1 MNSHRTSHKTVF
13 LLLSLLLPL
22 AAGATVRSWSGDVSV
37 EVVAPD
43 GRVFSQYPTHGPQR
57 RNVYRNYLLAYAGA
71 DYGIRVRNNTGRH
84 IGVVVA
90 VDGRNIVSGHKSHLA
105 SGERMYVLD
114 PYQQATFEGW
124 RTSRNQVN
132 RFYFTESEDSYA
144 GTFGDRSA
152 MGVIALAV
160 YRERYVEQRRREL
173 SERFNRPAP
182 AKEDA
187 KRAPR
192 SAQES
197 ADALSQPGTGFGEET
212 RSPVRLVRFRPEARA
227 ASRYFIKYE
236 WRQTLCAKGVIRCG
250 EPANRFWPDSADD
263 WAGSGDYAPYPPEQ
277 VY

>member
-1 MNSHRTSHKTVF
+1 MNTHKTV
-13 LLLSLLLPL
+13 LLILSLLLMPL

-37 EVVAPD
+37 DVVAPD
-43 GRVFSQYPTHGPQR
+43 GRVFGQYPTDEPRR
-57 RNVYRNYLLAYAGA
+57 RNVYRNYLLAYPGA
-71 DYGIRVRNNTGRH
+71 DYGIRVRNNTGRRL
-84 IGVVVA
+84 GVVVA
-90 VDGRNIVSGHKSHLA
+90 VDGRNIVDGSRSHLA
-105 SGERMYVLD
+105 AGERMYVLA

-144 GTFGDRSA
+144 GAFGDRSA

-173 SERFNRPAP
+173 SERFNRPGP

-187 KRAPR
+187 KRRR
-192 SAQES
+192 SAPES
-197 ADALSQPGTGFGEET
+197 ADALSRPGTGFGEQT
-212 RSPVRLVRFRPEARA
+212 HSPVRLVRFRPEARA

-236 WRQTLCAKGVIRCG
+236 WRQTLCAKRVISCG
-250 EPANRFWPDSADD
+250 EPANRFWPEAADD
-263 WAGSGDYAPYPPEQ
+263 WVGSEDYAPYPPEQ